1 METTIGERIAMVRKS
16 QDYTLEKFGEA
27 IGIKKGSV
35 SLLER
40 GINTPADRT
49 IFMICNRFHVSE
61 QWLRTGEGD
70 MFEGLTPSEEIESF
84 LSTLAIAGDENFK
97 KRLILYLA
105 QVNYPRPKGHGL
117 VTAQSYERFTPP
129 TFNPNRYC
137 YLKWRYIIGWLTAPF
152 VAEFTLLQLY

>member
-1 METTIGERIAMVRKS
+1 METTIGERIAMVRKNRG
-16 QDYTLEKFGEA
+16 YTLEKFGEA

-49 IFMICNRFHVSE
+49 IFMICNRFSVNE

-70 MFEGLTPSEEIESF
+70 MLKNVTPSEEIASF
-84 LSTLAIAGDENFK
+84 LGTLAIAGDENLK

-105 QVNYPRPKGHGL
+105 QMKDSDWEKLEQVL
-117 VTAQSYERFTPP
+117 D
-129 TFNPNRYC
+129 
-137 YLKWRYIIGWLTAPF
+137 
-152 VAEFTLLQLY
+152 TLLAGKDIIFPPGANDKQN

>member
-16 QDYTLEKFGEA
+16 RGYTLEKFGEA

-49 IFMICNRFHVSE
+49 IFMICNRFRVSE

-70 MFEGLTPSEEIESF
+70 MLKKFTPSEEIESF
-84 LSTLAIAGDENFK
+84 LGTLAIAGDENFK

-105 QVNYPRPKGHGL
+105 QMED
-117 VTAQSYERFTPP
+117 SDWER
-129 TFNPNRYC
+129 
-137 YLKWRYIIGWLTAPF
+137 LEQVLD
-152 VAEFTLLQLY
+152 TLLAGKDIIFPPDTNDKQN

>member
-1 METTIGERIAMVRKS
+1 MGTTIGERISMVRKS

-49 IFMICNRFHVSE
+49 ILMICNRFRVSE

-70 MFEGLTPSEEIESF
+70 MFKSSTSSEEIESF
-84 LSTLAIAGDENFK
+84 LNTLAIADDENFK

-105 QVNYPRPKGHGL
+105 QLNDSDWKKLEQALDIILSGKDIIFPA
-117 VTAQSYERFTPP
+117 VT
-129 TFNPNRYC
+129 NN
-137 YLKWRYIIGWLTAPF
+137 K
-152 VAEFTLLQLY
+152 

>member
-16 QDYTLEKFGEA
+16 RDYTLEKFGEA

-49 IFMICNRFHVSE
+49 IFMICNRFSVNE

-70 MFEGLTPSEEIESF
+70 MLK
-84 LSTLAIAGDENFK
+84 NVHHQ
-97 KRLILYLA
+97 KRLHHFLA
-105 QVNYPRPKGHGL
+105 R
-117 VTAQSYERFTPP
+117 
-129 TFNPNRYC
+129 
-137 YLKWRYIIGWLTAPF
+137 
-152 VAEFTLLQLY
+152 LQ

>member
-1 METTIGERIAMVRKS
+1 METTIGERISMVRKS
-16 QDYTLEKFGEA
+16 QDYTLEKFGEV

-49 IFMICNRFHVSE
+49 ILMICNRFRVSE

-70 MFEGLTPSEEIESF
+70 MFKSSTSSEEIESF
-84 LSTLAIAGDENFK
+84 LNTLAIADDENFK

-105 QVNYPRPKGHGL
+105 QLNDSDWKKLEQALDIILSGKDIIFPA
-117 VTAQSYERFTPP
+117 VT
-129 TFNPNRYC
+129 NN
-137 YLKWRYIIGWLTAPF
+137 K
-152 VAEFTLLQLY
+152 

>member
-16 QDYTLEKFGEA
+16 RDYTLEKFGEA

-49 IFMICNRFHVSE
+49 IFMICNRFSVNE

-70 MFEGLTPSEEIESF
+70 MLKNVTPSEEIASF
-84 LSTLAIAGDENFK
+84 LGTLAIAGDENFK

-105 QVNYPRPKGHGL
+105 QMKDSDWEKLEQVLDTLFAGKDII
-117 VTAQSYERFTPP
+117 FPP
-129 TFNPNRYC
+129 GTNDKQN
-137 YLKWRYIIGWLTAPF
+137 
-152 VAEFTLLQLY
+152 

>member
-16 QDYTLEKFGEA
+16 RDYTLEKFGEA

-49 IFMICNRFHVSE
+49 IFMICNRFRVSE

-70 MFEGLTPSEEIESF
+70 MLKKFTPSEEIESF
-84 LSTLAIAGDENFK
+84 LGTLAIAGDENFK

-105 QVNYPRPKGHGL
+105 QMED
-117 VTAQSYERFTPP
+117 SDWER
-129 TFNPNRYC
+129 
-137 YLKWRYIIGWLTAPF
+137 LEQVLD
-152 VAEFTLLQLY
+152 TLLAGKDIIFPPDTNDKQN

>member
-16 QDYTLEKFGEA
+16 RGYTLEKFGEA

-49 IFMICNRFHVSE
+49 IFMICNRFRVSE

-70 MFEGLTPSEEIESF
+70 MFKNITPSEEIASF
-84 LSTLAIAGDENFK
+84 LGTLAIAGDENFK

-105 QVNYPRPKGHGL
+105 QMKDSDWEKLEQVL
-117 VTAQSYERFTPP
+117 D
-129 TFNPNRYC
+129 
-137 YLKWRYIIGWLTAPF
+137 
-152 VAEFTLLQLY
+152 TLLAGKDIIFPPGTNDKQN

>member
-16 QDYTLEKFGEA
+16 RDYTLEKFGEA

-49 IFMICNRFHVSE
+49 IFMICNRFNVNE

-70 MFEGLTPSEEIESF
+70 MLKNVTPSEEIASF
-84 LSTLAIAGDENFK
+84 LGTLAIAGDENFK

-105 QVNYPRPKGHGL
+105 QMKDSDWEKLEQVL
-117 VTAQSYERFTPP
+117 D
-129 TFNPNRYC
+129 
-137 YLKWRYIIGWLTAPF
+137 
-152 VAEFTLLQLY
+152 TLLAEKDIIFPPGTNDKQN

>member
-16 QDYTLEKFGEA
+16 RGYTLEKFGEA

-49 IFMICNRFHVSE
+49 IFMICNRFSVNE

-70 MFEGLTPSEEIESF
+70 MLKNVTPSEEIKSF
-84 LSTLAIAGDENFK
+84 LDTLAIAGDENFK

-105 QVNYPRPKGHGL
+105 QIKD
-117 VTAQSYERFTPP
+117 SDWER
-129 TFNPNRYC
+129 
-137 YLKWRYIIGWLTAPF
+137 LEQVLD
-152 VAEFTLLQLY
+152 TLLAGKDIIFPPDTNNKQN

>member
-16 QDYTLEKFGEA
+16 RDYTLEKFGEA

-70 MFEGLTPSEEIESF
+70 MLKNITPSEEIESF
-84 LSTLAIAGDENFK
+84 LDALAIAGDENFK

-105 QVNYPRPKGHGL
+105 QMKDSDWEALEHVL
-117 VTAQSYERFTPP
+117 D
-129 TFNPNRYC
+129 
-137 YLKWRYIIGWLTAPF
+137 
-152 VAEFTLLQLY
+152 TLLAGKDIIFPPGTNNKQN

>member
-16 QDYTLEKFGEA
+16 RDYTLEKFGEA

-49 IFMICNRFHVSE
+49 IFMICDRFHVSE

-70 MFEGLTPSEEIESF
+70 MLKNITPSEEIESF
-84 LSTLAIAGDENFK
+84 LDTLAIAGDENFK

-105 QVNYPRPKGHGL
+105 QMKDSDWEALEHVLDTILAGKNII
-117 VTAQSYERFTPP
+117 FPP
-129 TFNPNRYC
+129 GTNN
-137 YLKWRYIIGWLTAPF
+137 K
-152 VAEFTLLQLY
+152 QN

>member
-1 METTIGERIAMVRKS
+1 METTIGERISMVRKS

-35 SLLER
+35 SLLEH

-49 IFMICNRFHVSE
+49 ILMICNRFRVSE

-70 MFEGLTPSEEIESF
+70 MFKSSTSSEEIESF
-84 LSTLAIAGDENFK
+84 LNTLAITDDENFK

-105 QVNYPRPKGHGL
+105 QLNDSDWKKLEQALDIILSGKDIIFPA
-117 VTAQSYERFTPP
+117 VT
-129 TFNPNRYC
+129 NN
-137 YLKWRYIIGWLTAPF
+137 K
-152 VAEFTLLQLY
+152 

>member
-16 QDYTLEKFGEA
+16 RGYTLEKFGEA

-49 IFMICNRFHVSE
+49 IFMICNRFSVSE

-70 MFEGLTPSEEIESF
+70 MLKNITPSEEIGSF
-84 LSTLAIAGDENFK
+84 LGTLAIAGDENFK

-105 QVNYPRPKGHGL
+105 QMKDSDWEKLEQVL
-117 VTAQSYERFTPP
+117 D
-129 TFNPNRYC
+129 
-137 YLKWRYIIGWLTAPF
+137 
-152 VAEFTLLQLY
+152 TLLSGKDIIFPPDTSNKQN

>member
-84 LSTLAIAGDENFK
+84 LSTLAISGDENFK

-105 QVNYPRPKGHGL
+105 QMKDSDWEKLEQVL
-117 VTAQSYERFTPP
+117 D
-129 TFNPNRYC
+129 
-137 YLKWRYIIGWLTAPF
+137 
-152 VAEFTLLQLY
+152 TLLAGKDIIFPPDTKSEK

>member
-1 METTIGERIAMVRKS
+1 MEGGDKMETTIGERIAMVRKS
-16 QDYTLEKFGEA
+16 QGYTLEKFGEA

-49 IFMICNRFHVSE
+49 IFMICNRFSVSE

-70 MFEGLTPSEEIESF
+70 MFKGLTPSEEIESF
-84 LSTLAIAGDENFK
+84 LGTLAIAGDENFK

-105 QVNYPRPKGHGL
+105 QMKDSDWEKLEQVL
-117 VTAQSYERFTPP
+117 D
-129 TFNPNRYC
+129 
-137 YLKWRYIIGWLTAPF
+137 
-152 VAEFTLLQLY
+152 TLLAGKDIIFPPDTKSEK

>member
-16 QDYTLEKFGEA
+16 RGYTLEKFGEA

-49 IFMICNRFHVSE
+49 IFMICNRFSVSE

-70 MFEGLTPSEEIESF
+70 MLKNVTPSEEIASF
-84 LSTLAIAGDENFK
+84 LGTLAIAGDENFK

-105 QVNYPRPKGHGL
+105 QMKDSDWEKLEQVL
-117 VTAQSYERFTPP
+117 D
-129 TFNPNRYC
+129 
-137 YLKWRYIIGWLTAPF
+137 
-152 VAEFTLLQLY
+152 TLLAGKDIIFPPGTNDKQN

>member
-1 METTIGERIAMVRKS
+1 MEGGDKMETTIGERIAMVRKS
-16 QDYTLEKFGEA
+16 RGYTLEKFGEA

-49 IFMICNRFHVSE
+49 IFMICNRFRVSE

-70 MFEGLTPSEEIESF
+70 MLKKFTPSEEIESF
-84 LSTLAIAGDENFK
+84 LGTLAIAGDENFK

-105 QVNYPRPKGHGL
+105 QMED
-117 VTAQSYERFTPP
+117 SDWER
-129 TFNPNRYC
+129 
-137 YLKWRYIIGWLTAPF
+137 LEQVLD
-152 VAEFTLLQLY
+152 TLLAGKDIIFPPDTNDKQN

>member
-1 METTIGERIAMVRKS
+1 METTIGERISMVRKS

-49 IFMICNRFHVSE
+49 ILMICNRFRVSE

-70 MFEGLTPSEEIESF
+70 MFKSSTSSEEIESF
-84 LSTLAIAGDENFK
+84 LNTLAIADDENFK

-105 QVNYPRPKGHGL
+105 QLNDSDWKKLEQALDIILSGKDIIFPA
-117 VTAQSYERFTPP
+117 VT
-129 TFNPNRYC
+129 NN
-137 YLKWRYIIGWLTAPF
+137 K
-152 VAEFTLLQLY
+152 

>member
-16 QDYTLEKFGEA
+16 RDYTLEKFGEA

-49 IFMICNRFHVSE
+49 IFMICNRFRVSE

-70 MFEGLTPSEEIESF
+70 MLKNVTPSEEIKSF
-84 LSTLAIAGDENFK
+84 LDTLAIAGDENFK

-105 QVNYPRPKGHGL
+105 QMED
-117 VTAQSYERFTPP
+117 SDWER
-129 TFNPNRYC
+129 
-137 YLKWRYIIGWLTAPF
+137 LEQVLD
-152 VAEFTLLQLY
+152 TLLAGKDIIFPPNTNDKQN

>member
-84 LSTLAIAGDENFK
+84 LSTLVISGDENFK

-105 QVNYPRPKGHGL
+105 QMKDSDWEALEHVL
-117 VTAQSYERFTPP
+117 D
-129 TFNPNRYC
+129 
-137 YLKWRYIIGWLTAPF
+137 
-152 VAEFTLLQLY
+152 TLLAGKDIIFPPDTKSEK

>member
-16 QDYTLEKFGEA
+16 RGYTLEKFGEA

-49 IFMICNRFHVSE
+49 IFMICNRFRVSE

-70 MFEGLTPSEEIESF
+70 MLKKFTPSEEIESF
-84 LSTLAIAGDENFK
+84 LGTLAIAGDENFK

-105 QVNYPRPKGHGL
+105 QMKDSDWEKLEQVL
-117 VTAQSYERFTPP
+117 D
-129 TFNPNRYC
+129 
-137 YLKWRYIIGWLTAPF
+137 
-152 VAEFTLLQLY
+152 TLLAGKDIIFPPDTNDKQN

>member
-1 METTIGERIAMVRKS
+1 MEGGDKMETTIGERIAMVRKS
-16 QDYTLEKFGEA
+16 RGYTLEKFGEA

-49 IFMICNRFHVSE
+49 IFMICNRFRVSE

-70 MFEGLTPSEEIESF
+70 MLKKFTPSEEIESF
-84 LSTLAIAGDENFK
+84 LDTLAIAGDENFK

-105 QVNYPRPKGHGL
+105 QMED
-117 VTAQSYERFTPP
+117 SDWER
-129 TFNPNRYC
+129 
-137 YLKWRYIIGWLTAPF
+137 LEQVLD
-152 VAEFTLLQLY
+152 TLLAGKDIIFPPDTNDKQN

>member
-16 QDYTLEKFGEA
+16 RGYTLEKFGEA

-49 IFMICNRFHVSE
+49 IFMICNRFSVNE

-70 MFEGLTPSEEIESF
+70 MLKNVTPSEEIASF
-84 LSTLAIAGDENFK
+84 LGTLAIAGDENFK

-105 QVNYPRPKGHGL
+105 QIKDSDWEKLEQVL
-117 VTAQSYERFTPP
+117 D
-129 TFNPNRYC
+129 
-137 YLKWRYIIGWLTAPF
+137 
-152 VAEFTLLQLY
+152 TLLAGKDIIFPPDTNKQN